1 MNKVAKKALNIAF
14 DIVIAIIVI
23 FAVLV
28 SVSTFTAKS
37 NNNVPRLFGYSTF
50 SVQSNSM
57 EPTIKVGDY
66 IFVEECDV
74 NTLKEGDIITFYTII
89 QNKRVVNTHRIV
101 NIVEE
106 NSNTCYQTQGDNK
119 VTNPTPDEL
128 LVAQGDIIGRYRTRV
143 PVMGSVMDFLG
154 SKLGFF
160 LVILLPILLYTVY
173 QVYKLIAVIMHNKK
187 VEMAT
192 EVAETASDDVKEA
205 IIAEYLAKQKA
216 AEAESA
222 AENTV
227 AAETEVAA
235 ENVAEEQPE

>member
-14 DIVIAIIVI
+14 DVIIAVIVI

-50 SVQSNSM
+50 SVQSASM

-66 IFVEECDV
+66 IFVEECDTS
-74 NTLKEGDIITFYTII
+74 TLKKGDIITFYTII
-89 QNKRVVNTHRIV
+89 ESQKAINTHRIV
-101 NIVEE
+101 NVIEDGGTIQYE
-106 NSNTCYQTQGDNK
+106 TQGDNK
-119 VTNPTPDEL
+119 ETNPTPDEL
-128 LVAQGDIIGRYRTRV
+128 LVSPGDVIGRYRTRV

-173 QVYKLIAVIMHNKK
+173 QVYKLIAVIMYNKK
-187 VEMAT
+187 VEMAN

-216 AEAESA
+216 AEVESA
-222 AENTV
+222 AENTAV
-227 AAETEVAA
+227 AETEVAA